1 MSEPRAPIASQ
12 LFGANSGVTEAIAW
26 LDRIGFDV
34 GAYRLSLWSV
44 TVTLAVLAGVVVG
57 AWFVSRLARRLFA
70 HITSLSPAQQLLGE
84 KLVSIAV
91 WVVAIL
97 IGIDVLGI
105 SLTALTVFSG
115 AFGLAVGFGLQKTFG
130 NLIAGI
136 ILLMD
141 RSIKPGD
148 VIAIDAGGKERAV
161 GQVHRIGIRAVS
173 VTTRDKKEYLIPNEL
188 LMTQQVENWSYSSRN
203 VRIRIPVTVAMS
215 TDLDLA
221 EKLMMQASHASPR
234 VLDAPPPAVWLLEFA
249 EAGMRFEI
257 RVWINDPEEGLGAVR
272 SDVLKRLWR
281 LFQEH
286 GVQLP
291 DPADRVVRVEAWPET
306 RESSA

>member
-1 MSEPRAPIASQ
+1 MTVPRAPLVNQ
-12 LFGANSGVTEAIAW
+12 LFGSNSHVVQTIAW

-34 GAYRLSLWSV
+34 GTHRVSLWG
-44 TVTLAVLAGVVVG
+44 TAVALIVIAGVIAF
-57 AWFVSRLARRLFA
+57 AWFGSRLARRLFA
-70 HITSLSPAQQLLGE
+70 RLTRLSAAQQLLGE

-91 WVVAIL
+91 WVLAVL

-148 VIAIDAGGKERAV
+148 VIAIDAGGNERAV
-161 GQVHRIGIRAVS
+161 GQVKKIGIRAVS
-173 VTTRDKKEYLIPNEL
+173 VITRDKKEYLIPNEL
-188 LMTQQVENWSYSSRN
+188 LMTQQVENWSYSSRD
-203 VRIRIPVTVAMS
+203 VRIRIPVTVA
-215 TDLDLA
+215 TGADLDLA
-221 EKLMMQASHASPR
+221 ERLMKEAVFASPR
-234 VLDAPPPAVWLLEFA
+234 VLKAPPPAVWLLEFA
-249 EAGMRFEI
+249 EAGMKFEI
-257 RVWINDPEEGLGAVR
+257 RVWVNDPEEGLGNIR
-272 SDVLKRLWR
+272 SDVLKAMWR

-286 GVQLP
+286 GVLLP
-291 DPADRVVRVEAWPET
+291 DPADRIVRVREWPD
-306 RESSA
+306 SSA